1 MNVIA
6 PQVTGMEA
14 TDQVLID
21 QTMIDLDGT
30 PNKDKLGANAILG
43 VSLAA
48 SKAAAE
54 SMGLPFYRYIGGV
67 WARLLPAPLMNI
79 LNGGKHADNNV
90 DIQEFMIIPLGA
102 DSFHSAL
109 RMGVEIFHTLRLVL
123 KERDYST
130 TVGDEGGFAPNLKS
144 NEDALDVIVEAV
156 HKAGYKPGKE
166 VFLGLDV
173 AATESV
179 PGRQV
184 PLPQRR
190 DHPHLR

>member
-1 MNVIA
+1 MGKGVLNAVDNVMTVIA
-6 PQVTGMEA
+6 PQVTGMDA

-48 SKAAAE
+48 AKAAAE

-67 WARLLPAPLMNI
+67 WARLLPAPMMNI

-102 DSFHSAL
+102 ESFRSAL
-109 RMGVEIFHTLRLVL
+109 RMGAEIFHALRSVL
-123 KERDYST
+123 Q
-130 TVGDEGGFAPNLKS
+130 A
-144 NEDALDVIVEAV
+144 
-156 HKAGYKPGKE
+156 AGLQHRSRG
-166 VFLGLDV
+166 
-173 AATESV
+173 
-179 PGRQV
+179 
-184 PLPQRR
+184 
-190 DHPHLR
+190 